1 MNKSCFMCLKIVF
14 SKHNFKLDKKNG
26 DKNRDLVAMVIKI
39 VIWLND
45 FLKAVLIILKKI
57 FEL

>member
-1 MNKSCFMCLKIVF
+1 MCLKIVF